1 MTSWIES
8 SHDFRLN
15 PSYFPAL
22 LGDHPDGNIPG
33 VDHPP
38 SLHTSYTYTPHHS
51 PSISRQTQTQ
61 TFNYGLYGPRPQPT
75 HPDAM
80 QPFPTLPAP
89 VVPGMLEPED
99 AYEEYMEV
107 DPGVDAAPMLESGYD
122 DENPSQGKLRFV
134 GGFIRGLRKI
144 PRAVR
149 RGFLSD
155 KRELQTPPGLAYH
168 DTLYGPPYIVP
179 SQPEEDEE
187 APPYDMP
194 AESVEGDV
202 RYVEGMNMPTELLP
216 SRTPSQTIRSP
227 PHDSLHHAPK
237 SSPPRTVRNPDPNPV
252 SPTEESGPTSGNSLR
267 MPSPRPFQADP
278 DLEPEPRTPRVA
290 PLRPT
295 RRPTVTVQ
303 SPTGNPVYI
312 EPPQADDYVGMASP
326 VEDPPEPSVPSQF
339 ARIRKFFRDLNDLP
353 WVSPTVTV
361 DFDPTNSERA
371 RAAGTAGPGRSWYTG
386 QLRDLD
392 LLGGGSSSSTRK
404 LTAPSGHSLAPPQGS
419 NATLEPHNGSGSA
432 ASSSEGVSTHLPTAH
447 VQPPHAYPVPP
458 FALSPQPLYLYP
470 FTYHAMPTPPQPPP
484 PTSSSSPL
492 PSPSRSRQPNGG
504 AEKLSPQSSPFPSP
518 STSRSRQPNGPAEQ
532 VSPQPSGQSDFSR
545 QPYLYMVAI
554 PPGYLPGQVDPSR
567 PMQMQPAYVTPY
579 PPLSP
584 PV

>member
-1 MTSWIES
+1 M
-8 SHDFRLN
+8 
-15 PSYFPAL
+15 
-22 LGDHPDGNIPG
+22 
-33 VDHPP
+33 
-38 SLHTSYTYTPHHS
+38 
-51 PSISRQTQTQ
+51 
-61 TFNYGLYGPRPQPT
+61 
-75 HPDAM
+75 M
-80 QPFPTLPAP
+80 
-89 VVPGMLEPED
+89 EPED

-122 DENPSQGKLRFV
+122 DENPSQGKRRFV

-179 SQPEEDEE
+179 SQPEESEE

-227 PHDSLHHAPK
+227 RSESQLTYQTNPSAQHHSQHSSSHHAPR

-252 SPTEESGPTSGNSLR
+252 SPTEESGVTDGN
-267 MPSPRPFQADP
+267 SPRPPSLRPLQVDP
-278 DLEPEPRTPRVA
+278 DLETGPRTTRVS

-295 RRPTVTVQ
+295 HRPTVMVQ
-303 SPTGNPVYI
+303 SPTGTPVYV

-326 VEDPPEPSVPSQF
+326 VEAPPEPSVPSQF

-361 DFDPTNSERA
+361 DFDPNNSERA
-371 RAAGTAGPGRSWYTG
+371 RAAGTAGLGRSWYTG
-386 QLRDLD
+386 QLRDMD
-392 LLGGGSSSSTRK
+392 LLGGGGSSSTRK
-404 LTAPSGHSLAPPQGS
+404 LTAPSGHSLGPVQGS
-419 NATLEPHNGSGSA
+419 SATLAPHNDPGSA
-432 ASSSEGVSTHLPTAH
+432 ASSSEGVSTHLPAVH
-447 VQPPHAYPVPP
+447 VHPPQAYPVPP

-470 FTYHAMPTPPQPPP
+470 FPYHAMPPPPQPPPPPPP

-492 PSPSRSRQPNGG
+492 PSPSRSGQPNGG
-504 AEKLSPQSSPFPSP
+504 AEKVSPQSSPFPSP
-518 STSRSRQPNGPAEQ
+518 SRSRQPNGAAEQ
-532 VSPQPSGQSDFSR
+532 VSPQPSAQSDFSR
-545 QPYLYMVAI
+545 QPYLYMVTI
-554 PPGYLPGQVDPSR
+554 PPGYLPSPVDPSR
-567 PMQMQPAYVTPY
+567 PMQIQPAYVTPY
-579 PPLSP
+579 PSLSP